1 MIVGLP
7 RRAGAGLPT
16 SILALALGLCGQSAH
31 AASLRYCDQ
40 AKELTATQQDRL
52 LRFSALIKNELEAS
66 GQRLALISRSG
77 LDLSR
82 FRQRYSHAGI
92 SLKASANTPWSVRQ
106 LYYACEERRPKL
118 YDQGMA
124 GFVSGTDDAALGY
137 VSVLLLPTA
146 ESEALER
153 VALDNPQALRMLGEQ
168 YSANAYP
175 FSALYQNCN
184 QWVAELLALAWGATV
199 ADNSESVRPLSA
211 SPGVPSSGSS
221 LGSSSEVS
229 VKSPLRPDAQRW
241 LQQQAYAPT
250 RFEIGNRL
258 WLWVANFLPWL
269 HSDDHPPADIDALN
283 IQVSMPASIESF
295 VRAQVPGAERIE
307 FCHREGQVVIHRGW
321 DAVAEGC
328 EPGVG
333 DRVVMLN

>member
-1 MIVGLP
+1 M
-7 RRAGAGLPT
+7 
-16 SILALALGLCGQSAH
+16 ALALVLTTGLCSQAAH

-40 AKELTATQQDRL
+40 AKELTASQQDRL

-82 FRQRYSHAGI
+82 FQQRYSHAGI
-92 SLKASANTPWSVRQ
+92 SLKASTNTPWSVRQ

-137 VSVLLLPTA
+137 VSVLLLPRA

-184 QWVAELLALAWGATV
+184 QWVAELLALAWSNTV
-199 ADNSESVRPLSA
+199 ADNSGSVRPLSA
-211 SPGVPSSGSS
+211 PPGVSSSGPS
-221 LGSSSEVS
+221 LGPSTGASGGVSSGAS
-229 VKSPLRPDAQRW
+229 VELPLRPSAQRW
-241 LQQQAYAPT
+241 LQRQAYAPT

-258 WLWVANFLPWL
+258 WLWAASFLPWL
-269 HSDDHPPADIDALN
+269 HSDDHPPADIEALN

-321 DAVAEGC
+321 EAVAEGC
-328 EPGVG
+328 EPAVG
-333 DRVVMLN
+333 DRVVVLN